1 MSRKPAPDPADPAY
15 RPGRA
20 EFVAFLKRLPPDV
33 SRETDGDLLTIF
45 DSYATL
51 LAKWQA
57 RINLVGPATLPDL
70 WRRHFLDSAQLA
82 PLIPAPLIPG
92 PLADGRP
99 RTLTDLGSGAGF
111 PGLVLAIL
119 RPDLRVTLVESDG
132 RKAAFLAE
140 AARATLGADAKDRV
154 TVLRARAEQI
164 DPAPKADIVTARAL
178 APLARLL
185 ALAEPCL
192 SDGTLCL
199 FLKGA
204 EAAAELTE
212 ARKGWTMAA
221 SEHPSL
227 TEPRATILELRHVS
241 RHPSAR

>member
-1 MSRKPAPDPADPAY
+1 MANR
-15 RPGRA
+15 GRA
-20 EFVAFLKRLPPDV
+20 EFADFLARHAAGHPALSDV

-70 WRRHFLDSAQLA
+70 WRRHFLDSAQLV
-82 PLIPAPLIPG
+82 PLIPAN
-92 PLADGRP
+92 A
-99 RTLTDLGSGAGF
+99 RTLIDLGSGAGF

-140 AARATLGADAKDRV
+140 AARATLGAAAKDRV
-154 TVLRARAEQI
+154 TVLRARAEAL
-164 DPAPKADIVTARAL
+164 DPRAAGGPAGVVTARAL

-185 ALAEPCL
+185 DLAEPCL
-192 SDGTLCL
+192 SAGTRCL

-204 EAAAELTE
+204 ESAAELTE

-221 SEHPSL
+221 TEHPSL

-241 RHPSAR
+241 RHLSAR

>member
-1 MSRKPAPDPADPAY
+1 MANR
-15 RPGRA
+15 GRA
-20 EFVAFLKRLPPDV
+20 EFADFLARHAAGHPALSDV

-82 PLIPAPLIPG
+82 PLIPMATTPNGAPGQTMRLV
-92 PLADGRP
+92 
-99 RTLTDLGSGAGF
+99 DLGSGAGF

-140 AARATLGADAKDRV
+140 AARATLGAAAKDRV
-154 TVLRARAEQI
+154 TVLRARAEAL
-164 DPAPKADIVTARAL
+164 DPQAAGGPADVVTARAL

-185 ALAEPCL
+185 ELAEPCL
-192 SDGTLCL
+192 SAGTRCL

-204 EAAAELTE
+204 ESAAELTE

-221 SEHPSL
+221 TEHPSL

-241 RHPSAR
+241 RHLSAR

>member
-1 MSRKPAPDPADPAY
+1 MANR
-15 RPGRA
+15 GRA
-20 EFVAFLKRLPPDV
+20 EFADFLARHAAGHPALSDV

-82 PLIPAPLIPG
+82 PLIPAT
-92 PLADGRP
+92 A

-132 RKAAFLAE
+132 RKGAFLAE
-140 AARATLGADAKDRV
+140 AARATLGAAAKDRV
-154 TVLRARAEQI
+154 TVLRARAEAL
-164 DPAPKADIVTARAL
+164 DPRAAGGPADVVTARAL

-185 ALAEPCL
+185 ELAEPCL
-192 SDGTLCL
+192 SAGTRCL

-221 SEHPSL
+221 TEHPSL

-241 RHPSAR
+241 RHLSAR